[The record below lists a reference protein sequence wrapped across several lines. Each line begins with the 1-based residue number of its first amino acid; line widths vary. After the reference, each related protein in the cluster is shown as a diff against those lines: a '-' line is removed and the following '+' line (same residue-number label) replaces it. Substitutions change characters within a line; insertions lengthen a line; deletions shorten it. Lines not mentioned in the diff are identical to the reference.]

1 MQRLKEHYIELLPQ
15 NIQEKKM
22 KEWVKHYKNNI
33 LVYCNGCEKGL
44 KIGGIE
50 RFIQQNYQQKIYKN
64 KKMCI

>member
-1 MQRLKEHYIELLPQ
+1 MQRLEEHYIELLPQ

-50 RFIQQNYQQKIYKN
+50 RFI
-64 KKMCI
+64 